1 MSFGCFNALP
11 AFVGAF
17 LVPFSLTTVLLLR
30 MGKRFAYRVAMR
42 CNWELLLLEQ
52 DEGIDPESKKQKPG
66 EPGVGYTD

>member
-1 MSFGCFNALP
+1 
-11 AFVGAF
+11 
-17 LVPFSLTTVLLLR
+17 

-52 DEGIDPESKKQKPG
+52 DEEIDPESKKQKPG